1 MLELARPEVRAH
13 SSHSERLA
21 WGIVDVILAV
31 LMLPFGL
38 AMFSIE
44 CIVGTVASIFSD

>member
-1 MLELARPEVRAH
+1 MLELARPELRVHAAAPQRFT
-13 SSHSERLA
+13 

-31 LMLPFGL
+31 LMLPFGM

-44 CIVGTVASIFSD
+44 SLVGAVTALFSD

>member
-1 MLELARPEVRAH
+1 MLELARPEARVQSAQ
-13 SSHSERLA
+13 SDRLA

-38 AMFSIE
+38 AFFMIE
-44 CIVGTVASIFSD
+44 TIVDGFLAPFSD